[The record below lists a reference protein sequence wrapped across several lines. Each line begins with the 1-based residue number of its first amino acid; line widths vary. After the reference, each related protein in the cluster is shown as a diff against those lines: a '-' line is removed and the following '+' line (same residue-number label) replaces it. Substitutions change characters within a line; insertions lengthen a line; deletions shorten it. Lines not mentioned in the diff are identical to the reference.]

1 MWFYLLINV
10 GALIGQIGMTYAEK
24 YVGFWL
30 AYTLP
35 TIVFFLCPIV
45 LWIGRN
51 RYVRSPPE
59 GSVLAT
65 SMKIWSTSLKGTW
78 SANPMTTWRNWTA
91 PNFWERAKPDAV
103 LAAYGGT
110 RPKWLTYDATYVDEV
125 KRGLKACQVFL
136 FYPLWWLS
144 YNQINNSAQS
154 LSFYNLLAPGA
165 YIDLSIVPFLFFR
178 R

>member
-10 GALIGQIGMTYAEK
+10 GSLVGQIGMTYAEK

-35 TIVFFLCPIV
+35 TIIFFLCPIV

-51 RYVRSPPE
+51 KYNRSPPT

-65 SMKIWSTSLKGTW
+65 ALRIWGTGLKGTW
-78 SANPMTTWRNWTA
+78 SWSPVRTYRNWMSEE
-91 PNFWERAKPDAV
+91 FWERAKPENV
-103 LAAYGGT
+103 VAAHGGVS
-110 RPKWLTYDATYVDEV
+110 PSWLTWDSEYVDEV

-136 FYPLWWLS
+136 FYPLYWLA
-144 YNQINNSAQS
+144 YNQINNSAYLPS
-154 LSFYNLLAPGA
+154 VFSFALHC
-165 YIDLSIVPFLFFR
+165 
-178 R
+178 